1 MRSGDEMID
10 RAHKTT
16 VVQFRRPPV
25 EHPVVRARTNLRTER
40 LLAAGAMISTRSRRA
55 DRWIISALACGGAIG
70 MAYHVFAPA
79 LIAALKMVLK

>member
-1 MRSGDEMID
+1 MADPRKS
-10 RAHKTT
+10 T
-16 VVQFRRPPV
+16 VVQFRHPPT
-25 EHPVVRARTNLRTER
+25 EHPEARAHSDLRTER

-79 LIAALKMVLK
+79 LIAALKVVLR